1 MSEDQAVRSSKPGR
15 SFFRINVRTM
25 MILVATSSL
34 VIWSARR
41 VWEDSTQS
49 PYIRVLQFGNTADR
63 RDAAR
68 QLIATPRPGEAQ
80 KVVGALIR
88 GLHDEDVEV
97 RTAAANSLGSVV
109 RQLLDRWRDGPHE
122 LRTNQPLVSTT
133 TRELA
138 GLLKDSSDAVKSDV
152 LRALVAIHWHAIP
165 RTNAL
170 PELLCLGIDP
180 SDEALTR
187 DLRTALVKTLS
198 DQSPGVRGLGAW
210 ALGNLGPFLSRD
222 IPPELLDAMN
232 DTAQDVRKN
241 AAFACASYK
250 EGLSPLLPDLFARLE
265 RAQPPFRHDLRL
277 CLECGKAD
285 FSCVPMLRERLRS
298 PSPDVRYCAARMLDG
313 MGPQAVA
320 ATPELLAVL
329 DEPFTEER
337 PRRTP
342 PDDQPDPAR
351 YAMWALSNFPPTPQF
366 IDALTKNLRSDV
378 LDRRFNAAN
387 HLGKLGPAART
398 AVPALIAMLQ
408 AQLSSSQRDVWAVED
423 ALGRIA
429 PGTEFADPSIAV
441 LVEALRSKNADTR
454 RQAAEALGRFGPEA
468 KGAIPTLQ
476 TLTKDPAVGS
486 RFNGDVGQA
495 ARRALLAI
503 EPPSVPS
510 DASPR

>member
-49 PYIRVLQFGNTADR
+49 PYIRVLKFGNTADR

-80 KVVGALIR
+80 EVVGALIR

-97 RTAAANSLGSVV
+97 RTASTNSLSSIV
-109 RQLLDRWRDGPHE
+109 RQLLDRWKNSPDE

-133 TRELA
+133 TRELI
-138 GLLKDSSDAVKSDV
+138 GLLKDSSDAAKSNV
-152 LRALVAIHWHAIP
+152 LRALVAIHFRVIP

-170 PELLCLGIDP
+170 PELLSLGIDP

-187 DLRTALVKTLS
+187 ELRTALVKALS
-198 DQSPGVRGLGAW
+198 DQSPEVRGLGAW
-210 ALGNLGPFLSRD
+210 ALGNLGPFLSHD
-222 IPPELLDAMN
+222 IPPELVDAMH
-232 DTAQDVRKN
+232 DIAKEVREN
-241 AAFACASYK
+241 AAFACAGYK

-265 RAQPPFRHDLRL
+265 RAHPPFRHDLRL
-277 CLECGKAD
+277 CLERGKAD
-285 FSCVPMLRERLRS
+285 LSLVPLLRERLRS

-329 DEPFTEER
+329 NEPYTEEN

-342 PDDQPDPAR
+342 PDDQPDPASV
-351 YAMWALSNFPPTPQF
+351 AVWALSNFPPTPEF
-366 IDALTKNLRSDV
+366 IHALIRNLRSDM
-378 LDRRFNAAN
+378 LDRRFSAAN

-408 AQLSSSQRDVWAVED
+408 AQLSGSQRDVWAVED

-429 PGTEFADPSIAV
+429 PGTEFADPSITV
-441 LVEALRSKNADTR
+441 LVEALRSKNGDTR
-454 RQAAEALGRFGPEA
+454 RQAAEALGRFGPNA

-476 TLTKDPAVGS
+476 TLTKDPDVGS

-495 ARRALLAI
+495 ARRAILAI

-510 DASPR
+510 DASLR